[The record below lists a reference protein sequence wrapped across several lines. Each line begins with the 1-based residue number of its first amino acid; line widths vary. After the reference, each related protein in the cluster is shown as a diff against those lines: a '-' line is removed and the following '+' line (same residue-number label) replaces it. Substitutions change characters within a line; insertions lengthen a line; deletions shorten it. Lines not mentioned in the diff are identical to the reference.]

1 MQEPTKIVVMGD
13 DPERAAEKFE
23 NADLILV
30 YPRNRRPTVQFLLK
44 KNVKSVFSDYSFFPD
59 IETLNIIRDTILYLF
74 NSSLITSKDRVLF
87 VFEKEGESHRLFFDM
102 TKLKMLSLL
111 DTLSDRLER
120 GIVENVLKLS
130 MQIVKKGRE
139 GSPAGALFIIGDTNN
154 VMRYVVQKIAN
165 PMSGIDKNLRN
176 LLNEENFDTLRE
188 FAIMDGATI
197 VDDRGY
203 VVSAGAYVKNLVLDE
218 WILDGYGGRHLAA
231 RSITKL
237 TKAISFAV
245 SSEGTIRVYR
255 DGKMIYELNNF

>member
-1 MQEPTKIVVMGD
+1 MQEPTKIVVMGE
-13 DPERAAEKFE
+13 DPERMVEGFE
-23 NADLILV
+23 NEDIIIV
-30 YPRNRRPTVQFLLK
+30 YPKNKRPTVKFLLK
-44 KNVKSVFSDYSFFPD
+44 KNVKSVFSDYSSFPD
-59 IETLNIIRDTILYLF
+59 IETLGIIRDTLMYLF
-74 NSSLITSKDRVLF
+74 NSSFITSKDRVLF

-102 TKLKMLSLL
+102 PKLKMLSLL
-111 DTLSDRLER
+111 DILSDRLER
-120 GIVENVLKLS
+120 DVVENVLKLS

-139 GSPAGALFIIGDTNN
+139 GSPAGALFIVGDTRS
-154 VMRYVVQKIAN
+154 VMQYVVQKIAN
-165 PMSGIDKNLRN
+165 PMSGIEKDLRN
-176 LLNEENFDTLRE
+176 LLREENFDTLRE

-203 VVSAGAYVKNLVLDE
+203 VVSSGAYVKNLVVDE

-245 SSEGTIRVYR
+245 LSEGTIRVYR